1 MLQSDPRIM
10 NSISGKFQ
18 YEAVPLDLVDQ
29 AKADWRD
36 GSWESLIGLETQ
48 LIDPL
53 PERATIAL
61 LVAAAHRQLGNE
73 GGAKSWTRQAVD
85 WGARRDLIVKMTV
98 AGVYNSLGRYAAI
111 CGDRSRMQSCF
122 EKAVSLP
129 EAPATPATP
138 VDSTSRIVQELCRL
152 GMLKDGADYVQER
165 IVNSSNEGLVP
176 PWMRSRIDILK
187 TNMELLQSE
196 LSIAQRRG
204 QLQVEGRD
212 LEAGASSV
220 ADANAKW
227 ESDLKNRATS
237 QLGQDLWVL
246 EKCFYKRNGYF
257 VEFGATDGVVLNNT
271 YLLEKEFGWEGLCA
285 EPNPRFYKELQ
296 RNRRCK
302 VFSDCIGSKTGEKVE
317 FIFADAYGG
326 MAKDAECDQH
336 GSKRGAFRDAGD
348 TSVLTTVS
356 LNDFLTANNAP
367 RTIDYISIDTEGSEF
382 SILQNFP
389 FDRWDVRLLT
399 IEHNFAPQRIKIR
412 NLLESFGYQ
421 CQEADFDDW
430 YFRE

>member
-1 MLQSDPRIM
+1 MVQSDPRIM
-10 NSISGKFQ
+10 NSILGKSQ
-18 YEAVPLDLVDQ
+18 QEAAPLDLVDQ

-36 GSWESLIGLETQ
+36 GSWESLIGIDVH

-61 LVAAAHRQLGNE
+61 LVAAAHAQLRDE
-73 GGAKSWTRQAVD
+73 AGARVWFRQAVA
-85 WGARRDLIVKMTV
+85 WGARRESVVKMTI
-98 AGVYNSLGRYAAI
+98 AGVYNSLGRHAAI
-111 CGDRSRMQSCF
+111 CGDRNRMQSCF

-129 EAPATPATP
+129 EALGKS
-138 VDSTSRIVQELCRL
+138 VDATSRIVRELCRL

-165 IVNSSNEGLVP
+165 IVDPSTDGLVP
-176 PWMRSRIDILK
+176 PWMRSRIEILK

-212 LEAGASSV
+212 QEACASSV

-246 EKCFYKRNGYF
+246 EKSFYKRNGYF
-257 VEFGATDGVVLNNT
+257 VEFGATDGVVLSNT

-296 RNRRCK
+296 RNRGCK
-302 VFSDCIGSKTGEKVE
+302 VSTTCIGSKTGEKVE

-326 MAKDAECDQH
+326 MARDAECDQH
-336 GSKRGAFRDAGD
+336 GSKREAFRDAGD

-356 LNDFLTANNAP
+356 LDDFLTANNAP
-367 RTIDYISIDTEGSEF
+367 RIIDYISIDTEGSEF
-382 SILQNFP
+382 SILENFP

-421 CQEADFDDW
+421 CQEAAFDDW